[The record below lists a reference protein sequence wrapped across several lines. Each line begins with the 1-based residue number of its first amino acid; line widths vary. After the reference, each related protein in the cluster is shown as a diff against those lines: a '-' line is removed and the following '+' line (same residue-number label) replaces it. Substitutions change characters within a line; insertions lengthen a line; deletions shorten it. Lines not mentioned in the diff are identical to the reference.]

1 MLYNEYYEMND
12 GLKGSKNAVKW
23 IKALIERRNKAME
36 ATKELMEEMTPL
48 ILANEEKHKEK

>member
-1 MLYNEYYEMND
+1 MND

-36 ATKELMEEMTPL
+36 ATKELMEEMTPI
-48 ILANEEKHKEK
+48 ILANEEKYKAN